1 MVLQVAAAEPV
12 IVDGAQFVVERA
24 LEVSGSVSV
33 RVGDSV
39 EPDKTIAVASA
50 PSGRVMTLHLAREL
64 GVAANSISQFLTKPI
79 GSSFEAGEAVA
90 RSRRGLRSA
99 VANAPFA
106 GKVTEIDET
115 AGTAIL
121 IPATTQ
127 FELSAMVFGQV
138 EALIDDRGAL
148 ISTSGSRVRGAL
160 GLGASVVGPV
170 RAAIDRADRELTAD
184 AVGEDLRGAV
194 VLAGM
199 TAGAATMRRLA
210 EVGARAV
217 VMGSV
222 SEAEIR
228 RAVYPGREPAVG
240 LFWRD
245 GSGGYAL
252 SAEVDRVPITVFV
265 TEGFGRRPMAGPLF
279 KFLSEH
285 EGQLATILPG
295 RAGVDEGWPYLYF
308 STAPSQQD
316 HPVPRVAPSDGARA
330 RLVDP
335 AQLGT
340 VVVCRSGVMTEFAPG
355 GRRQV
360 VEVETSGGDR
370 LRVPLANLEILA
382 AG

>member
-24 LEVSGSVSV
+24 LDVPGSVAV
-33 RVGDSV
+33 AVGDSV
-39 EPDKTIAVASA
+39 EPERSIAVASA

-64 GVAANSISQFLTKPI
+64 GVAPGSIAQYLTKPI

-90 RSRRGLRSA
+90 RSRRGLRST
-99 VANAPFA
+99 VASAPFA
-106 GKVTEIDET
+106 GTVTEIDET

-121 IPATTQ
+121 IPATSQ
-127 FELSAMVFGQV
+127 FALEAMVFGRV

-160 GLGASVVGPV
+160 GLGASVVGPI

-184 AVGEDLRGAV
+184 AIGEDLRGSV

-228 RAVYPGREPAVG
+228 RAVYPGRAPAVER
-240 LFWRD
+240 FWRD
-245 GSGGYAL
+245 GSGTIAL
-252 SAEVDRVPITVFV
+252 MAEVDRVPLTVFV
-265 TEGFGRRPMAGPLF
+265 TEGFGRRPMAGPVF
-279 KFLSEH
+279 DFLAEH
-285 EGQLATILPG
+285 EGQLATILAG
-295 RAGVDEGWPYLYF
+295 RPGVDEGWPYLFF
-308 STAPSQQD
+308 STAPSQLD
-316 HPVPRVAPSDGARA
+316 ERIPRVVPSDGIRA
-330 RLVDP
+330 RLADP

-340 VVVCRSGVMTEFAPG
+340 VVVCRGGVIAEFAHG
-355 GRRQV
+355 GRREV
-360 VEVETSGGDR
+360 VEVETGSGGR
-370 LRVPLANLEILA
+370 LRVPLANLEILGA
-382 AG
+382 S